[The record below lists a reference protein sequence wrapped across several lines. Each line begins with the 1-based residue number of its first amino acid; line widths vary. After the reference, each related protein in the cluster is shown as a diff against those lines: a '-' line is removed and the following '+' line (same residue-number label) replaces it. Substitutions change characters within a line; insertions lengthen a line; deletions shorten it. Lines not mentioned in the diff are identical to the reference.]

1 MWTDSD
7 RNMSHFF
14 MMAYSNFAKYGYVFD
29 NADLFICIKME
40 NAIIIKNFI
49 LEIQRLRKSWDCT
62 LISHVMDNCDI
73 LISIRHSIALFK

>member
-29 NADLFICIKME
+29 NADLY
-40 NAIIIKNFI
+40 
-49 LEIQRLRKSWDCT
+49 
-62 LISHVMDNCDI
+62 
-73 LISIRHSIALFK
+73 